1 MDNMN
6 IETAASASF
15 PLPKLPQ
22 DAAASP
28 ERHEIHINITRK
40 AFDGLA
46 RQGMLFQQGIHEGS
60 DNALAAAV
68 PGEQARICI
77 ALAPDDDKNYLHM
90 AVADW
95 GRGMDLDALQNA
107 LQLGSLPTGSDR
119 LNEHGYGL
127 NNALACLTGG
137 SGEWCIYTRS
147 GPGKYYKVSGPFDL
161 TMNVE
166 LVDTLDLPKG
176 MNLHW
181 SEPSTVVCVRSPMAI
196 ARTMQRQ
203 GNRRGTDLASLS
215 AWLVEHLGVAYR
227 GYLELDSGLWSPAPK
242 SW

>member
-6 IETAASASF
+6 VETAASASF

-127 NNALACLTGG
+127 NNEIG
-137 SGEWCIYTRS
+137 R
-147 GPGKYYKVSGPFDL
+147 
-161 TMNVE
+161 
-166 LVDTLDLPKG
+166 
-176 MNLHW
+176 
-181 SEPSTVVCVRSPMAI
+181 
-196 ARTMQRQ
+196 
-203 GNRRGTDLASLS
+203 ASCRDR
-215 AWLVEHLGVAYR
+215 V
-227 GYLELDSGLWSPAPK
+227 
-242 SW
+242 